1 MDSGLSSTEALLLGQ
16 GNRRGGL
23 FGGDDNGDWVF
34 FLFFLLAWGGNG
46 FGFGNNGYANQI
58 NNDFLY
64 TNLSNQLGRG
74 QDRIENTLGQG
85 FTQVV
90 NRQFDTQK
98 DLGQG
103 FSGVQ
108 MALSNLQHNQDNC
121 CCLTNRNID
130 AVRYEGSQNT
140 CAITTNATANT
151 QKILDKLCTMESNA
165 KDQRIADLQF
175 ALQTANN
182 QLSQQA
188 QSANLISEIRPV
200 AKPAYITCSPY
211 EAASY
216 GYGYGYGRGNGCG
229 NSCFYGY

>member
-16 GNRRGGL
+16 NSNRGGM
-23 FGGDDNGDWVF
+23 FGSDGDGAWVF
-34 FLFFLLAWGGNG
+34 FLFFLLAWGGGG

-98 DLGQG
+98 DLCQG
-103 FSGVQ
+103 FGGVQ
-108 MALSNLQHNQDNC
+108 MSLSNLQHNQDSC
-121 CCLTNRNID
+121 CCTTNRNID
-130 AVRYEGSQNT
+130 SVKYEMAQNT
-140 CAITTNATANT
+140 CAITTNATSNT
-151 QKILDKLCTMESNA
+151 QAILDKLCQMEMSA
-165 KDQRIADLQF
+165 KDQRIADLT
-175 ALQTANN
+175 AGLQTANF

-188 QSANLISEIRPV
+188 QSANIINTLRPTPM
-200 AKPAYITCSPY
+200 PAYLTCSPY
-211 EAASY
+211 ESTYMAY
-216 GYGYGYGRGNGCG
+216 QGLNGGCG
-229 NSCFYGY
+229 CGRFCG

>member
-16 GNRRGGL
+16 GGRRGGM
-23 FGGDDNGDWVF
+23 FGGDGNGDWVF

-46 FGFGNNGYANQI
+46 FGFGGNGVSNQI

-85 FTQVV
+85 FTQVA
-90 NRQFDTQK
+90 NMQFGTRQDICN
-98 DLGQG
+98 G
-103 FSGVQ
+103 FGNVQ
-108 MALSNLQHNQDNC
+108 MAISNLQHNQDSC
-121 CCLTNRNID
+121 CCTTNRNID
-130 AVRYEGSQNT
+130 AVRYDASQNT

-151 QKILDKLCTMESNA
+151 QRILDKLCDMEASA
-165 KDQRIADLQF
+165 KDQRIAELTLVNQNQ
-175 ALQTANN
+175 AL

-188 QSANLISEIRPV
+188 QNATLIGALRPTPI
-200 AKPAYITCSPY
+200 PAYITCSPY
-211 EAASY
+211 EAATY
-216 GYGYGYGRGNGCG
+216 GAYGYGRSGCG

>member
-98 DLGQG
+98 DLCQG
-103 FSGVQ
+103 FGGVQ
-108 MALSNLQHNQDNC
+108 MSLSNLQHNQDSC
-121 CCLTNRNID
+121 CCTTNRNID
-130 AVRYEGSQNT
+130 AVRYEASQNT

-151 QKILDKLCTMESNA
+151 QKILDKLCDMEMNA
-165 KDQRIADLQF
+165 KDQRIAELTLVNQNQ
-175 ALQTANN
+175 AL

-188 QSANLISEIRPV
+188 QNATLIGTLRPTPI
-200 AKPAYITCSPY
+200 PAYITCSPY
-211 EAASY
+211 EAANYYS
-216 GYGYGYGRGNGCG
+216 GYNRSGCG
-229 NSCFYGY
+229 NPCFYAY